1 MGDSSSDTTDDA
13 QSVLEQ
19 SVARSFTCTACGYAS
34 THPVGPFR
42 AERGAT
48 CLNCGNWTVQT
59 ADIGDVVETAR
70 DIADSLAG
78 AILTE
83 RQALAY
89 LLREQV
95 GVDRQAAA
103 EAMETTPSNVDNLH
117 RRGCEKV
124 TDARRLVDGL
134 RTLQVDGESDAGN
147 R

>member
-1 MGDSSSDTTDDA
+1 MEDSSSDTSGDT
-13 QSVLEQ
+13 QSVSEQ
-19 SVARSFTCTACGYAS
+19 SVARSFTCTVCGYAS
-34 THPVGPFR
+34 THPVGPLR
-42 AERGAT
+42 AERQAS

-59 ADIGDVVETAR
+59 ADIGALVETAR

-89 LLREQV
+89 LLRGQV

-117 RRGCEKV
+117 RRGREKV

-134 RTLQVDGESDAGN
+134 QTLQVDGESDAGSW
-147 R
+147 

>member
-1 MGDSSSDTTDDA
+1 MEDSSSDTSGDT
-13 QSVLEQ
+13 QPVLEQ
-19 SVARSFTCTACGYAS
+19 SVARPFTCTVCGYTS
-34 THPVGPFR
+34 THPVGPLR
-42 AERGAT
+42 AERQAN

-59 ADIGDVVETAR
+59 ADTGNLVETAR

-89 LLREQV
+89 LPREQV

-103 EAMETTPSNVDNLH
+103 EAMEMTPSNVDNLH
-117 RRGCEKV
+117 RRGREKL

-134 RTLQVDGESDAGN
+134 QTLQVDGESDIGN
-147 R
+147 W

>member
-1 MGDSSSDTTDDA
+1 MGDSRSDSSGE
-13 QSVLEQ
+13 SRPEVNEP
-19 SVARSFTCTACGYAS
+19 VARLFTCTVCGYAS
-34 THPVGPFR
+34 THPAGPLR

-59 ADIGDVVETAR
+59 ADIGDLVETAR

-89 LLREQV
+89 LLREQAD
-95 GVDRQAAA
+95 VDRQAAA

-117 RRGCEKV
+117 RRGREKV

-134 RTLQVDGESDAGN
+134 QTLQVDGESDAGSW
-147 R
+147 